1 MGGLE
6 AFADPNLLYGT
17 NPGDDTGV
25 YRLREDLAL
34 VQTVD
39 FFTPIVDDPYL
50 FGQIAAANALSDLF
64 TMGAQPVTGLNLVS
78 FPRHMDIHVLGRILE
93 GGADKMRESGG
104 VIVGGHSV
112 DDPEPKYGIAVT
124 GTVDPRKMITNKG
137 ARVGDKLVLTKKI
150 GTGIITNL
158 NKRGNPLLQMAR
170 SILGKNGKLREGLV
184 EEAATSMI
192 TLNQKA
198 SQLMIE
204 LGGNACTDITGFG
217 LLGHLHN
224 LMEASGHRA
233 QVYFS
238 RVPQFDGILPHAI
251 SGTAGG
257 GHRNKEWTQSFVQ
270 YKERV
275 EEEMA
280 FLLNDAQTSG
290 PLLIAVD
297 GEKADAL
304 VDRFHVEGVAAAAA
318 VIGEVVEG
326 PAGTIE
332 VDV

>member
-1 MGGLE
+1 
-6 AFADPNLLYGT
+6 
-17 NPGDDTGV
+17 
-25 YRLREDLAL
+25 
-34 VQTVD
+34 
-39 FFTPIVDDPYL
+39 
-50 FGQIAAANALSDLF
+50 
-64 TMGAQPVTGLNLVS
+64 MGAQPVTGLNLVS

-304 VDRFHVEGVAAAAA
+304 VDRFHVEGVAAAA